1 MSVALPADFI
11 QRIQQ
16 QMPSEANQ
24 LLASLDGEPIISV
37 RAHPH
42 KPFELAD
49 TELVPWHPQGYY
61 LANRPVF
68 TLDPLFHAG
77 CYYSQEASSMFIDH
91 LFRQMEFDDNEPV
104 VLDLCGAPGGK
115 SSLIASFLDGKGLL
129 VANEVIRSR
138 AVILAENLT
147 KWGYGNVLVTQNDPA
162 HFSKLTGVFDAVLVD
177 APCSGEG
184 MFRKDMVARQ
194 EWNLANADLCASRQ
208 RRILADIWPTIKEGG
223 YLVYS
228 TCTFNSAENEDN
240 VQWIVNQ
247 YDASVVAVSV
257 NDSWG
262 ITEVP
267 VKDGVGYAFHPSKLK
282 GEGFFCVLIQKTS
295 HERVFTDHQR
305 KRSSLPKLDVPAG
318 LLKNQI
324 NYQFQEF
331 DNQIVAI
338 NRGKCAEVVQLL
350 GSQLKPL
357 SMGIALGVNM
367 KKEFTPNHA
376 LAMSIDLDDR
386 YNRVELTLMQALTY
400 LKGEAISIAEAPM
413 GWNIVT
419 YNGVGLGF
427 VKNLGNRVNNYYP
440 KEWRIRMNIPSL

>member
-16 QMPSEANQ
+16 QMPTEAAQ
-24 LLASLDGEPIISV
+24 LLASLDGEPVISV
-37 RAHPH
+37 RAHPL

-49 TELVPWHPQGYY
+49 TEQVPWHPLGHY
-61 LANRPVF
+61 LATRPVF

-77 CYYSQEASSMFIDH
+77 CYYPQEASSMFIDH

-104 VLDLCGAPGGK
+104 VLDLCAAPGGK

-184 MFRKDMVARQ
+184 MFRKDRVARQ
-194 EWNLANADLCASRQ
+194 EWSLANADLCASRQ

-228 TCTFNSAENEDN
+228 TCTFNPAENEDN
-240 VQWIVNQ
+240 VQWLVSQ
-247 YDASVVAVSV
+247 CDATVVPVPV

-262 ITEVP
+262 ITQVA
-267 VKDGVGYAFHPSKLK
+267 VGDGVGYAFHPSNIK

-295 HERVFTDHQR
+295 HERIFTDHQR
-305 KRSSLPKLDVPAG
+305 KRSSLPKLEVPSG
-318 LLKNQI
+318 LLKNQS
-324 NYQFQEF
+324 NYQLQEF
-331 DNQIVAI
+331 DNQVVVI
-338 NRGKCAEVVQLL
+338 NRGKCSDVAQLL
-350 GSQLKPL
+350 GSQLKPI

-367 KKEFTPNHA
+367 KKEFTPHHA
-376 LAMSIDLDDR
+376 LAMSVDLGDR

-400 LKGEAISIAEAPM
+400 LKGESINIADAPM

-419 YNGVGLGF
+419 YKGVGLGF

>member
-16 QMPSEANQ
+16 QMPSEASE

-37 RAHPH
+37 RAHPY
-42 KPFELAD
+42 KPFELID
-49 TELVPWHPQGYY
+49 TELVPWHPLGYY

-77 CYYSQEASSMFIDH
+77 CYYPQEASSMFIDH

-115 SSLIASFLDGKGLL
+115 SSLIASFLGGKGLL

-147 KWGYGNVLVTQNDPA
+147 KWGYGNLLVTQNDPA

-194 EWNLANADLCASRQ
+194 EWSLANADLCASRQ

-228 TCTFNSAENEDN
+228 TCTFNPAENEDN
-240 VQWIVNQ
+240 MQWIVNQ
-247 YDASVVAVSV
+247 YDASVVAVPV

-267 VKDGVGYAFHPSKLK
+267 VKDGIGYAFYPSKLK

-295 HERVFTDHQR
+295 PERVFTDHQR

-318 LLKNQI
+318 LLKNQTS
-324 NYQFQEF
+324 YQFQEF

-338 NRGKCAEVVQLL
+338 NRGRCAEVVHLL

-376 LAMSIDLDDR
+376 LAMSIDLDVR
-386 YNRVELTLMQALTY
+386 YNRVDLPLMQALTY
-400 LKGEAISIAEAPM
+400 LKGEAISIADAPM

-419 YNGVGLGF
+419 YKGVGLGF